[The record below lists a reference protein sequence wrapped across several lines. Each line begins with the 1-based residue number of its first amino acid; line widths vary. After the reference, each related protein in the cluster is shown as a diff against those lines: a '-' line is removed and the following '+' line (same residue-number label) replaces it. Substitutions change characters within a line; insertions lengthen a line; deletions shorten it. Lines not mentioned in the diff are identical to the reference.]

1 MTEQPNS
8 PFDNDDITD
17 GEYRLRLY
25 VTGATPNSARAIV
38 NLKEFCETHLKGNYE
53 LEIIDVYQQPLTAE
67 ADQVIAIPLL
77 IKLAPMPQRRL
88 IGDMSDKQKMLK
100 GLNLIAAE

>member
-8 PFDNDDITD
+8 PFEDDD
-17 GEYRLRLY
+17 LNNGEYRLRLY

-38 NLKEFCETHLKGNYE
+38 NLKEFCETHLKDNYE

-67 ADQVIAIPLL
+67 ADQVIAIPML

-88 IGDMSDKQKMLK
+88 IGDMSDKEKIFK
-100 GLNLIAAE
+100 GLNVTARE

>member
-1 MTEQPNS
+1 MTEQSNS
-8 PFDNDDITD
+8 PLDNDDLND
-17 GEYRLRLY
+17 GAYRLRLY

-53 LEIIDVYQQPLTAE
+53 LEIIDIYQQPLTAE

-88 IGDMSDKQKMLK
+88 IGDMSDKEKIFK
-100 GLNLIAAE
+100 GLNLAAR

>member
-1 MTEQPNS
+1 MKQPNS
-8 PFDNDDITD
+8 PLNNDDLIS

-38 NLKEFCETHLKGNYE
+38 NLKEFCETHLKDNYE
-53 LEIIDVYQQPLTAE
+53 LEIIDIYQQPLSAE
-67 ADQVIAIPLL
+67 ADQVIAIPML

-88 IGDMSDKQKMLK
+88 IGDMSDKEKIFK
-100 GLNLIAAE
+100 GLNLSAG

>member
-1 MTEQPNS
+1 MTERPNS
-8 PFDNDDITD
+8 PFENDDLTD
-17 GEYRLRLY
+17 SGYRLRLY

-38 NLKEFCETHLKGNYE
+38 NLKEFCETHLKDNYE

-67 ADQVIAIPLL
+67 IDQVIAIPML

-88 IGDMSDKQKMLK
+88 IGDMSDKEKMFK
-100 GLNLIAAE
+100 GLNLAATE

>member
-25 VTGATPNSARAIV
+25 LTGATPNSARAIV

-67 ADQVIAIPLL
+67 ADQVIAIPML

-88 IGDMSDKQKMLK
+88 IGDMSDKDKIFK
-100 GLNLIAAE
+100 GLNLAAGE